1 MKGVISRVVERVLV
15 MFTSALVRG
24 RASNG
29 TCDLLVFKYC
39 GSKYDICHRYS
50 KRVMVPSTC

>member
-29 TCDLLVFKYC
+29 TCDLLVF
-39 GSKYDICHRYS
+39 GPTLAIE
-50 KRVMVPSTC
+50 RV